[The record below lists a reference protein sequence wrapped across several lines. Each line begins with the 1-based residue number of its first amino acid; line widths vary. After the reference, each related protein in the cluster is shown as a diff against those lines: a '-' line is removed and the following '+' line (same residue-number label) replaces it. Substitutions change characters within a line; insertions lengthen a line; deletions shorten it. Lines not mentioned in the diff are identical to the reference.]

1 MAQQHKDQNQ
11 IYYED
16 YYRFPERSRWMEK
29 IWSEAF
35 VDAYP
40 QGLEHYGYLTLNDLE
55 VIAKNLQL
63 EPGSTFL
70 DIGCGKGGPGLKL
83 AEELKLKLIGIDI
96 VADAVRQ
103 AEGFQEQFD
112 LAYPAEFREGNFYEI
127 PLEDD
132 SVEAVISI
140 DSLWAATHKILALRE
155 VKRVLKPGGKFIFT
169 HWDLLANDQAYLLEV
184 ASGLTLVS
192 REETPG
198 WKGYQEKV
206 YAGILKYQAELVEEM
221 GEGANMLLHEA
232 QTSPAYLDQSIR
244 RIYHWELK

>member
-1 MAQQHKDQNQ
+1 MAEQHKDQNQ

-16 YYRFPERSRWMEK
+16 YYRFPDRSRWMEK

-35 VDAYP
+35 GDAYP
-40 QGLEHYGYLTLNDLE
+40 TGLEHYGYLTQSDLKTIVE
-55 VIAKNLQL
+55 LLQIP
-63 EPGSTFL
+63 EGSTFL

-83 AEELKLKLIGIDI
+83 AEQLGAKLIGVDI

-103 AEGFQEQFD
+103 AEVFQQQFD
-112 LAYPAEFREGNFYEI
+112 LAHPAEFLEGNFYQL

-132 SVEAVISI
+132 SVEAAISI

-169 HWDLLANDQAYLLEV
+169 HWDLIANDQAHLLEV

-192 REETPG
+192 REETPN
-198 WKGYQEKV
+198 WKTYQKEV
-206 YAGILKYQAELVEEM
+206 YSGILKYQAELVEEM
-221 GEGANMLLHEA
+221 GEGANMLIHEA
-232 QTSPAYLDQSIR
+232 QTSPAFLDQSIR